1 MPNVY
6 KSTGEYNPE
15 KERKFLT
22 GFDDMIADLISNKK
36 LHPVVTEVFIKINI
50 SLVLITQQYFL
61 VPKNIHPCCT
71 KRCKT
76 KLYSIIHHK
85 DSK

>member
-1 MPNVY
+1 MTNVY

-36 LHPVVTEVFIKINI
+36 LHPVITEVFISSRK
-50 SLVLITQQYFL
+50 
-61 VPKNIHPCCT
+61 
-71 KRCKT
+71 
-76 KLYSIIHHK
+76 
-85 DSK
+85 